1 MRSVASTRLKRFA
14 STPTTVRPGDPPD
27 AVKHNGNPASAIPAG
42 SCCPVPTP
50 PPFRRRRLGRKL
62 TRMRTRAKLTLEEA
76 AKALYRSK
84 STLHRLENGET
95 ILDVHLAKSMMDL
108 YDQYDPDLVDQVLR
122 AREPGWWTTYGIENQ
137 GYIDVETEASHVRDL
152 SPLIIPGLLQT
163 TGYMRAMFEA
173 HRLKRTKRWLENDIR
188 VRQIRQ
194 QRLVEPED
202 PLSLHAILEEAA
214 LRKVVG
220 SREVMNEQLVHLLDM
235 AERPNVN
242 LQLVSSEQGVVDG
255 MATAFT
261 LLGFARP
268 DEPEVLYI
276 EYLTGALHIEEER
289 ELQEAR
295 LTFGFVASRA
305 LSPQDS
311 VALIERVLAE

>member
-1 MRSVASTRLKRFA
+1 M
-14 STPTTVRPGDPPD
+14 
-27 AVKHNGNPASAIPAG
+27 
-42 SCCPVPTP
+42 PTP

-62 TRMRTRAKLTLEEA
+62 ARMRTQAKLTLDEA
-76 AKALYRSK
+76 AKALYRTK
-84 STLHRLENGET
+84 STLHRLEKGET

-108 YDQYDPDLVDQVLR
+108 YDQYDPDLIDQALR

-137 GYIDVETEASHVRDL
+137 GYIDVETEADHVRDL

-163 TGYMRAMFEA
+163 TAYMRALFEA

-194 QRLVEPED
+194 DRLTESD
-202 PLSLHAILEEAA
+202 HPLRLHAIVEEAA

-220 SREVMNEQLVHLLDM
+220 SREVMREQLAHLLDM
-235 AERPNVN
+235 AKLPNVTI
-242 LQLVSSEQGVVDG
+242 QVVSNGQGVVDG

-261 LLGFARP
+261 LLGFSGP
-268 DEPEVLYI
+268 DEPGVLYI
-276 EYLTGALHIEEER
+276 EYLTGALHIEQER
-289 ELQEAR
+289 ELREAR

-305 LSPQDS
+305 LDPKDS

>member
-1 MRSVASTRLKRFA
+1 M
-14 STPTTVRPGDPPD
+14 
-27 AVKHNGNPASAIPAG
+27 
-42 SCCPVPTP
+42 
-50 PPFRRRRLGRKL
+50 
-62 TRMRTRAKLTLEEA
+62 TLDEA
-76 AKALYRSK
+76 ARALYRTK
-84 STLHRLENGET
+84 STLHRLERGET

-108 YDQYDPDLVDQVLR
+108 YDQYDPDLVDQALR
-122 AREPGWWTTYGIENQ
+122 AREPGWWTTFGIENQ
-137 GYIDVETEASHVRDL
+137 GYIDVETEACTVRDL

-194 QRLVEPED
+194 ERLTGRDD
-202 PLSLHAILEEAA
+202 PLRLHAIIEEAA

-220 SREVMNEQLVHLLDM
+220 GREVMHEQLAHLLDM
-235 AERPNVN
+235 AERPNVTI
-242 LQLVSSEQGVVDG
+242 QLVSAEQGVVDG

-261 LLGFARP
+261 LLGFPGP

-289 ELQEAR
+289 ELREAR
-295 LTFGFVASRA
+295 LTFDFVASQA
-305 LSPQDS
+305 LSPEGS

>member
-1 MRSVASTRLKRFA
+1 
-14 STPTTVRPGDPPD
+14 
-27 AVKHNGNPASAIPAG
+27 
-42 SCCPVPTP
+42 
-50 PPFRRRRLGRKL
+50 
-62 TRMRTRAKLTLEEA
+62 MRTQAKLTLEEA

-95 ILDVHLAKSMMDL
+95 ILDIHLAKSMMDL
-108 YDQYDPDLVDQVLR
+108 YDQYDPDLIDQALR

-137 GYIDVETEASHVRDL
+137 GYIDVETEASDVRDL

-173 HRLKRTKRWLENDIR
+173 HRLKRTRRWLENDIR

-194 QRLVEPED
+194 RRLTEPDD
-202 PLSLHAILEEAA
+202 PLRLHAIVDEAA

-220 SREVMNEQLVHLLDM
+220 SREVMREQLRHLLEL
-235 AERPNVN
+235 ATRPNVTI
-242 LQLVSSEQGVVDG
+242 QLVSSGQGVVDG

-261 LLGFARP
+261 LLGFAGP
-268 DEPEVLYI
+268 EEPEVLYI

-289 ELQEAR
+289 QLQEAR
-295 LTFGFVASRA
+295 LTFDFVASRA
-305 LSPQDS
+305 LSPEDS
-311 VALIERVLAE
+311 VASIERVLAE

>member
-1 MRSVASTRLKRFA
+1 M
-14 STPTTVRPGDPPD
+14 
-27 AVKHNGNPASAIPAG
+27 
-42 SCCPVPTP
+42 PTP

-62 TRMRTRAKLTLEEA
+62 TRMRTQAKLTLDEA
-76 AKALYRSK
+76 AKALYRTK
-84 STLHRLENGET
+84 STLHRLEKGET

-108 YDQYDPDLVDQVLR
+108 YDQYDPDLLDQALR
-122 AREPGWWTTYGIENQ
+122 AREPGWWTTHGIENQ
-137 GYIDVETEASHVRDL
+137 GYIDVETEASDVRDL

-173 HRLKRTKRWLENDIR
+173 HRLKRTRRWLENDIR

-194 QRLVEPED
+194 ERLTQPDEP
-202 PLSLHAILEEAA
+202 LRLHAILDEAA

-220 SREVMNEQLVHLLDM
+220 SREVMREQLRHLIEL
-235 AERPNVN
+235 AKRPNVTI
-242 LQLVSSEQGVVDG
+242 QLVSSGQGVVDG

-261 LLGFARP
+261 LLGFAGP

-289 ELQEAR
+289 QLQEAR
-295 LTFGFVASRA
+295 LTFGFAASQA
-305 LSPQDS
+305 LGPEDS
-311 VALIERVLAE
+311 VVLIERVLAE